1 MNITKR
7 FMDYYQGNNDRE
19 QEPPRGGMKR
29 VGYVMIN
36 YTGKLVVINLLFI
49 LCCIPVI
56 TIPAALSALNC
67 YVGKIFRVGYG
78 VELSDFWKEFK
89 CGIRKNVLL
98 GLINGLIAFYA
109 YYLLSLANN
118 FTGSGQRDV
127 VTGIGIGV
135 AVIAILLGSYSFVLT
150 SMLDLPCRHILKNAG
165 ILMIIEWKI
174 SVLLVLETVFFWG
187 GTSGVCSIFCT
198 AASSDRICIAAAYYL
213 CHALPDREKEDY
225 RTVRKPEG
233 KELLRN

>member
-78 VELSDFWKEFK
+78 VELSDFWREFK

-127 VTGIGIGV
+127 VMGIGIGV

-165 ILMIIEWKI
+165 ILMIVEWKI

-187 GTSGVCSIFCT
+187 VLLAFVPYSVLPLLLIGFALQQLITCAMLCPIVKK
-198 AASSDRICIAAAYYL
+198 RITEPY
-213 CHALPDREKEDY
+213 ESQKV
-225 RTVRKPEG
+225 RTC
-233 KELLRN
+233 

>member
-1 MNITKR
+1 MNITKW
-7 FMDYYQGNNDRE
+7 FMDYYQGNNARE

-150 SMLDLPCRHILKNAG
+150 SMLDLTCRHILKNAG

-174 SVLLVLETVFFWG
+174 SGLLVLETVFFWG
-187 GTSGVCSIFCT
+187 ILLAFVPYSVLPLLLIGFALQQLITCAMLCPIVKK
-198 AASSDRICIAAAYYL
+198 RITEPYEN
-213 CHALPDREKEDY
+213 RK
-225 RTVRKPEG
+225 VR
-233 KELLRN
+233 NC